1 MIGTLKKTEQEYNKL
16 QQKNLEW
23 LKKQTIL
30 NIISARGIIF
40 TYYKN
45 KQQQERESYEQ
56 KKTIQTR

>member
-1 MIGTLKKTEQEYNKL
+1 MKNKL
-16 QQKNLEW
+16 EKKIDLEW

-45 KQQQERESYEQ
+45 KQREGTWQ
-56 KKTIQTR
+56 KKQRRKKKSILMF

>member
-1 MIGTLKKTEQEYNKL
+1 MSVKLEKKID
-16 QQKNLEW
+16 LEW

-56 KKTIQTR
+56 KKRQSINQCNKLGIR

>member
-1 MIGTLKKTEQEYNKL
+1 MKNKFEKKID
-16 QQKNLEW
+16 LEW

-45 KQQQERESYEQ
+45 KQQPRKGIDENN
-56 KKTIQTR
+56 

>member
-1 MIGTLKKTEQEYNKL
+1 MNIKKLEKKIDLK
-16 QQKNLEW
+16 W

>member
-1 MIGTLKKTEQEYNKL
+1 VKNKL
-16 QQKNLEW
+16 EKKIDLEW

-45 KQQQERESYEQ
+45 KQQQERENNDVLQRNKNLINQY
-56 KKTIQTR
+56 

>member
-1 MIGTLKKTEQEYNKL
+1 MSVKLEKKID
-16 QQKNLEW
+16 LEW

-40 TYYKN
+40 TYYKH

-56 KKTIQTR
+56 KKRQSINQCNKLVIR

>member
-1 MIGTLKKTEQEYNKL
+1 MKNKL
-16 QQKNLEW
+16 EKKIDLEW

-45 KQQQERESYEQ
+45 KQQF
-56 KKTIQTR
+56 KKK

>member
-1 MIGTLKKTEQEYNKL
+1 MKNKL
-16 QQKNLEW
+16 EKKIDLEW

-56 KKTIQTR
+56 KKRQSINQCNKLVIR

>member
-1 MIGTLKKTEQEYNKL
+1 VKNKL
-16 QQKNLEW
+16 EKKIDLEW

-45 KQQQERESYEQ
+45 KQQQERENNEN
-56 KKTIQTR
+56 RR

>member
-1 MIGTLKKTEQEYNKL
+1 MKNKL
-16 QQKNLEW
+16 EKKIDLEW

-45 KQQQERESYEQ
+45 KQQQERENNDALRTNKNLINKY
-56 KKTIQTR
+56 

>member
-30 NIISARGIIF
+30 NILNARGLIYR
-40 TYYKN
+40 YYSQRH
-45 KQQQERESYEQ
+45 QQKRQS
-56 KKTIQTR
+56 IQNDYPTN

>member
-1 MIGTLKKTEQEYNKL
+1 MSVKLEKKID
-16 QQKNLEW
+16 LEW

-45 KQQQERESYEQ
+45 KQQQERENNDVLQRNKNLINQY
-56 KKTIQTR
+56 

>member
-1 MIGTLKKTEQEYNKL
+1 MKNKL
-16 QQKNLEW
+16 EKKIDLEW

-45 KQQQERESYEQ
+45 KQQQERENNDVLQRNKNLINQY
-56 KKTIQTR
+56 